1 MNETID
7 YYSEHSEQ
15 FARRYEKIKPQ
26 AVHAAWKHLLPDT
39 KSKILDVGAGSGRD
53 AGWLAG
59 RGHNVVAVEPA
70 DNLRKKAIGLHPHD
84 AIHWVN
90 DRLPDL
96 KEVHRLEQVFDV
108 ILVSAVWMHLA
119 RSDRS
124 GAFDSVYRLLDQA
137 GIMMISF
144 RKGTAADRPAMYPV
158 TGDEI
163 RALARQY
170 GLEVVINIRND
181 DLYNR
186 TEVHWETFVLK
197 HRI

>member
-1 MNETID
+1 MSETID
-7 YYSEHSEQ
+7 YYSRHAEQ
-15 FARRYEKIKPQ
+15 LAQRYEKLEPQ
-26 AVHAAWKHLLPDT
+26 TVHAAWKHLLPDS
-39 KSKILDVGAGSGRD
+39 KSRILDVGAGSGRD
-53 AGWLAG
+53 AAWFAG
-59 RGHNVVAVEPA
+59 RGHRVVAVEPA

-119 RSDRS
+119 HSDRS
-124 GAFDSVYRLLDQA
+124 GAFDSLYTLLDPA
-137 GIMMISF
+137 GIMIIGF
-144 RKGTAADRPAMYPV
+144 RKGTAADGPAMYPV

-163 RALARQY
+163 RHLAEQC
-170 GLEVVINIRND
+170 GLDVIINIQND

-186 TEVHWETFVLK
+186 TEVQWETIVLK
-197 HRI
+197 RDN